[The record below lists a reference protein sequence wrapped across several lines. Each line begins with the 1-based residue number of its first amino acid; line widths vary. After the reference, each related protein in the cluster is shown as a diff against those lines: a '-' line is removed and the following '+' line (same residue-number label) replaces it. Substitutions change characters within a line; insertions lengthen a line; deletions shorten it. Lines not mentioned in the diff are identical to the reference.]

1 MSYLRY
7 FLISLLFGAGLEIS
21 GMTNPEKV
29 RGFLDIFGNWDPS
42 LAFVMMGA
50 IGINFFFTKF
60 ASKKEKPVFE
70 SQFHWPTK
78 KEITMP
84 LVTGSALFGI
94 GWALGGFCPGPAIV
108 SLYRGQES
116 VFIFVAAMTIGMLAY
131 SLYENFTTQ

>member
-1 MSYLRY
+1 MSLLRY

-60 ASKKEKPVFE
+60 ASKKERPTFE
-70 SQFHWPTK
+70 SQFQLPSRK
-78 KEITMP
+78 DITAP
-84 LVTGSALFGI
+84 LVIGSALFGI
-94 GWALGGFCPGPAIV
+94 GWSLGGFCPGPAIV
-108 SLYRGQES
+108 SLYRGQEG
-116 VFIFVAAMTIGMLAY
+116 VFIFVAAMTVGMLAY
-131 SLYENFTTQ
+131 SLYENLTTQ